1 MPLAN
6 SDNSNKRRREDEDDD
21 EELARHHDSA
31 VAARRITVD
40 AGGTRFVT
48 SFATIEACG
57 GYLAAAVKRDLAGA
71 EASDENTP
79 SIFVDRDPELFKHV
93 LAWMR
98 AGRLPAAVATNAALL
113 DDLTNEA
120 TFFALD
126 DLCAECKKALKELAK
141 CLAVDEPKAES
152 FVLEV
157 NRDNT
162 TAHMIHGTNP
172 SPVTI
177 EDGELVYI
185 SHAVHNGE
193 LEPEYSYNYLGVCP
207 VTARGDEGCKL
218 DQIDGKWP
226 IDPDTGYLK
235 YIELAIRDER
245 NSDIQIP
252 INRVFSHGL
261 NFVTSNGDSWLV
273 FGWKGQR
280 EAIPPLMAHSRVGT
294 GTKRLQDAIDV
305 YNDFDDEDNQRDM
318 IVCMHR

>member
-6 SDNSNKRRREDEDDD
+6 SGNSNKRRREDEDDD

-126 DLCAECKKALKELAK
+126 DLCAECKKALKELAN
-141 CLAVDEPKAES
+141 CLAVYEPKAES

-157 NRDNT
+157 TRKE
-162 TAHMIHGTNP
+162 P
-172 SPVTI
+172 SKQQRVTI
-177 EDGELVYI
+177 EDGELLYI
-185 SHAVHNGE
+185 SHAMFNSDAE
-193 LEPEYSYNYLGVCP
+193 CDPFNYLAMRP
-207 VTARGDEGCKL
+207 ITDEFEDCTL
-218 DQIDGKWP
+218 TWP
-226 IDPDTGYLK
+226 ADSDTGCPK
-235 YIELAIRDER
+235 YMELAIRNER

-261 NFVTSNGDSWLV
+261 NFVTYPGESWLV
-273 FGWKGQR
+273 YGWKGER
-280 EAIPPLMAHSRVGT
+280 EAIPPLMAHSRAGT
-294 GTKRLQDAIDV
+294 GAVRLQGTVDFYNKHGDV
-305 YNDFDDEDNQRDM
+305 GSNGR
-318 IVCMHR
+318 

>member
-6 SDNSNKRRREDEDDD
+6 SGNSNKRRREVEDDD

-141 CLAVDEPKAES
+141 CLAVYEPKAES

-157 NRDNT
+157 TRKEANKQQR
-162 TAHMIHGTNP
+162 
-172 SPVTI
+172 VTI
-177 EDGELVYI
+177 EDGELLYI
-185 SHAVHNGE
+185 SHAMFIPDVVSSSFNYLAVCPITDE
-193 LEPEYSYNYLGVCP
+193 LEDCTL
-207 VTARGDEGCKL
+207 T
-218 DQIDGKWP
+218 WP
-226 IDPDTGYLK
+226 ADSDTGEFK
-235 YIELAIRDER
+235 YMDLAIRDR
-245 NSDIQIP
+245 NENRSDVQIP

-261 NFVTSNGDSWLV
+261 NFVTYPGESWLV
-273 FGWKGQR
+273 YGWKGER
-280 EAIPPLMAHSRVGT
+280 EAIPPLMAHSRAGT
-294 GTKRLQDAIDV
+294 GAVRLQGIVDF
-305 YNDFDDEDNQRDM
+305 YNKCDEDPTEDEDDQRNLV
-318 IVCMHR
+318 VCMTRSK

>member
-6 SDNSNKRRREDEDDD
+6 SGNSNKRRREDEDDD

-141 CLAVDEPKAES
+141 CLAVYEPKAES

-157 NRDNT
+157 TRNGANKQQR
-162 TAHMIHGTNP
+162 
-172 SPVTI
+172 VTI

-207 VTARGDEGCKL
+207 ITDEFEDCTL
-218 DQIDGKWP
+218 IWP
-226 IDPDTGYLK
+226 ADSDTGYLTC
-235 YIELAIRDER
+235 IELAIRNER

-261 NFVTSNGDSWLV
+261 TFTTSPGDSWLV
-273 FGWKGQR
+273 YGWKGER

-294 GTKRLQDAIDV
+294 GAVRLQGTVDF
-305 YNDFDDEDNQRDM
+305 YNKYGDDPTEDEDNQRDLV
-318 IVCMHR
+318 VCMTRSM